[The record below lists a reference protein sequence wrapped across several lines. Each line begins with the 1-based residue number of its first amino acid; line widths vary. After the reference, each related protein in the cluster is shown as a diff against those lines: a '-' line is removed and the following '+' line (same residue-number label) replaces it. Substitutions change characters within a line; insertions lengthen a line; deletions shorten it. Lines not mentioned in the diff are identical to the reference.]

1 MWAPGVKSVSRK
13 RAASLTTLGTH
24 AAAIARPFP
33 PPPPPFFIRRV
44 VRHGL
49 RGGVVLLVE
58 YATGPRAEHGVSHAV
73 YSVERVATLVGG
85 GQDLY
90 TALQNTLSRGKPP

>member
-1 MWAPGVKSVSRK
+1 MLSKFLEK
-13 RAASLTTLGTH
+13 RSSGGIPYTAYGEQ
-24 AAAIARPFP
+24 I
-33 PPPPPFFIRRV
+33 PPPPFFIRRV

>member
-1 MWAPGVKSVSRK
+1 MWAPGVKSVSRR

-24 AAAIARPFP
+24 AAAIARP
-33 PPPPPFFIRRV
+33 FIRRV

-58 YATGPRAEHGVSHAV
+58 YATGPRAEHGMIWSGVITRGV
-73 YSVERVATLVGG
+73 RCININRNY
-85 GQDLY
+85 DL
-90 TALQNTLSRGKPP
+90 P